1 MVSISFYVYA
11 LFLSAELHWT
21 LNAASCTRPH
31 TKKPPPSIS
40 IPDHSRVSDR
50 SHEHAPSGN
59 HPTPARTSCPDHS
72 HDHTPPGDHWSG
84 TQNFGANNPLLHTLK
99 DTKCTNPKFSG
110 SACGCIVWSGHCYL
124 DRDSSGTHFNWTAEV
139 EAGVTV
145 QTGADRLQDFVT
157 WLKANNYQHAH
168 IGEMG
173 TGNDNVGWL
182 TSLNNAMTV
191 MDDNAW
197 EFTYW
202 SAGPWFSG
210 G

>member
-1 MVSISFYVYA
+1 LYS
-11 LFLSAELHWT
+11 T
-21 LNAASCTRPH
+21 TTT
-31 TKKPPPSIS
+31 TKKQNKKTKTKELLFTSLTIHVSLTAAIS
-40 IPDHSRVSDR
+40 TLLQ
-50 SHEHAPSGN
+50 ATT
-59 HPTPARTSCPDHS
+59 PTPARTSCPDHS

-84 TQNFGANNPLLHTLK
+84 TQDFGANNPLLHTLK

-110 SACGCIVWSGHCYL
+110 SVCGCIVWSGHCYL

-145 QTGADRLQDFVT
+145 QTGAERLQDFVT